1 MRRPSLLCTG
11 IILASIAAPGCGG
24 EATPSSAGYRSS
36 PPPGWLVLS
45 REESKANPDL
55 FAGAVDKLQIASD
68 ELVSQF
74 MEEIRAGKV
83 EMLFAPTAAEG
94 FRNNINL
101 RKQVG
106 ANPKD
111 APDLKKAC
119 DELPQQLRQIAGRTM
134 RVHRCEFRQFPTGQ
148 AMCVEM
154 EGFAPRTRSVTCS
167 LQRSPSVM
175 LQVTGTF
182 TESSLNEMRPLFET
196 FVASI
201 AFAEP

>member
-1 MRRPSLLCTG
+1 MRRPSLLRTG
-11 IILASIAAPGCGG
+11 LILASIAVPGCRG
-24 EATPSSAGYRSS
+24 EAASSSAGYRSS

-68 ELVSQF
+68 EVVRQF
-74 MEEIRAGKV
+74 MDEIRAGKV

-101 RKQVG
+101 RKQIG
-106 ANPKD
+106 ANPQN
-111 APDLKKAC
+111 ATALKTAC
-119 DELPQQLRQIAGRTM
+119 DDLPGQIKQLAGRDM
-134 RVHRCEFRQFPTGQ
+134 DVHRCEFRKLPTGQ
-148 AMCVEM
+148 AMCVEF

-167 LQRSPSVM
+167 LQRSASVM

-182 TESSLNEMRPLFET
+182 TESSLKEMRPIFDT

-201 AFAEP
+201 EFDSP

>member
-1 MRRPSLLCTG
+1 MRRPSLLFIG
-11 IILASIAAPGCGG
+11 IVLSSIAAPGCGG
-24 EATPSSAGYRSS
+24 EAASSSAGYRSS

-55 FAGAVDKLQIASD
+55 FDGAVDKLQIAD
-68 ELVSQF
+68 AALARQIVD
-74 MEEIRAGKV
+74 EIRSGKV

-106 ANPKD
+106 ANPQD
-111 APDLKKAC
+111 ATALKTAC
-119 DELPQQLRQIAGRTM
+119 DELPGQIKQLAGRDLE
-134 RVHRCEFRQFPTGQ
+134 VHRCEFRKLPTGQ
-148 AMCVEM
+148 AMCVEF